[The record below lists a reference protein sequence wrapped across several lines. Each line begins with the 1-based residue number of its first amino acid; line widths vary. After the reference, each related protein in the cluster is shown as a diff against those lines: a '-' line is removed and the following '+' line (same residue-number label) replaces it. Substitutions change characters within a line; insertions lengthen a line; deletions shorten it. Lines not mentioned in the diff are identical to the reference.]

1 MFIPHG
7 HCYLWQT
14 NLVSLHVISDGAIT
28 LAYYSIPGFLV
39 YVQKKTDVPFK
50 GMFIL
55 FSFFILTCGTTHLL
69 EIWTLWYPHYWLSG
83 IVKAI
88 TALVSIYT
96 VFELIPIIPQALSLP
111 SPTKL
116 EALIQEN
123 INLNSELETRIQ
135 QRTQELEESN
145 YFIEKVLNLIP
156 NIVYIYD
163 LEGQINY
170 GNQSLTEILGL
181 PIQNLKNQGMKL
193 IKSLCHGED
202 IELFNVYCSQF
213 FENIKLDGLKIE
225 YRLQDS
231 KNQWRWFETINYVF
245 HRDEEGNPKQI
256 ISISSEITELKESK
270 MDLLKLNETLESQIS
285 QLRLRNQEMNQ
296 LGKINDFLQ
305 VCKDFEEVKKTLG
318 GLLKPLF
325 AKFNGAVFMLNNQT
339 QTMEILSYWG
349 RECVSL
355 TNFNIDDCWALRT
368 GHIYEANYNYP
379 ELYCCHNQQVFQ
391 GNNTLCIPM
400 IAQGEITGLLS
411 LYSATESDF
420 TEEEISLA
428 QTAAKQIALIIAN
441 LKLQENLQDQSNR
454 DALTGL
460 YNRRYLTK
468 SFTEYLIKAKN
479 SEQLL
484 GVIIVDIDY
493 FKKINDVYGHLA
505 GDLVLQKVANYLKDN
520 IRKEDLICRYGGEEI
535 VIIIPNMSLKQLVY
549 RAKKLQIVIKNL
561 NLEYLEQKIPT
572 ITASFGIASFPNH
585 GEDEE
590 TLIHIADKALY
601 LAKAKGRNRVIVGSK
616 RPDKD

>member
-55 FSFFILTCGTTHLL
+55 FSLFILSCGTTHLL

-96 VFELIPIIPQALSLP
+96 VFALIPIIPQALSLP

-163 LEGQINY
+163 LEEQIHY
-170 GNQSLTEILGL
+170 CNQSLKEILGL
-181 PIQNLKNQGMKL
+181 PIQNFKNQGMSL

-202 IELFNVYCSQF
+202 IELFKVYSSQF
-213 FENIKLDGLKIE
+213 FNNVILDGLKIE

-270 MDLLKLNETLESQIS
+270 MDLLNLNETLESQIS
-285 QLRLRNQEMNQ
+285 QLKLRNQEMNQ

-305 VCKDFEEVKKTLG
+305 VCKDFDEVKNTLG

-325 AKFNGAVFMLNNQT
+325 AKFNGAVFMLNDKT
-339 QTMEILSYWG
+339 QTMEILSHWG
-349 RECVSL
+349 RECISL

-368 GHIYEANYNYP
+368 GHVYETSYNYP
-379 ELYCCHNQQVFQ
+379 NLYCYHHQQVIYY
-391 GNNTLCIPM
+391 NTLCIPM
-400 IAQGEITGLLS
+400 IAQGQITGLLS
-411 LYSATESDF
+411 LYSAPDSGF
-420 TEEEISLA
+420 TEQDIGLA

-454 DALTGL
+454 DGLTGL
-460 YNRRYLTK
+460 YNRRYFAK

-479 SEQLL
+479 LGELL
-484 GVIIVDIDY
+484 GIILIDIDY

-505 GDLVLQKVANYLKDN
+505 GDLVLQQVSNYLKEN

-535 VIIIPNMSLKQLVY
+535 VIIIPKMSLKQLVY
-549 RAKKLQIVIKNL
+549 RARKIQKGIKNL
-561 NLEYLEQKIPT
+561 NLEYLDQKIPT

-585 GEDEE
+585 GADEE
-590 TLIHIADKALY
+590 TLINIADKALY
-601 LAKAKGRNRVIVGSK
+601 LAKAKGRDRVIVGSK
-616 RPDKD
+616 SKDKD